1 VIDEHAEATAFRAGA
16 ARYAATQPRALPTL
30 PSGTSE
36 VVDAGAAAPVRW
48 LHLYRPA
55 GSDVPGVFVNLHGG
69 GFVLGSAQ
77 DDDPYCRLL
86 ADASGCAVVN
96 VDYLLAPEHPYPA
109 AVHQIYDLLEWIA
122 EHGRVLG
129 VDGSRLAVG
138 GHSAGGNLAAA
149 CALLARRHGRP
160 LLRGVVVDYAPLD
173 LSTPPADKLVGAV
186 RDDPGAQALAAAG
199 ARFNSW
205 YLPDPANG
213 TDELASPVL
222 ASDLAGLPPTLVL
235 TAERDL
241 LCAEGD
247 RYAARLS
254 AAGVPTEHAV
264 FPGCGHGFTHGG
276 PDEHAAA
283 AWERMA
289 AFVRRAVG
297 GVDGP

>member
-1 VIDEHAEATAFRAGA
+1 
-16 ARYAATQPRALPTL
+16 
-30 PSGTSE
+30 
-36 VVDAGAAAPVRW
+36 
-48 LHLYRPA
+48 
-55 GSDVPGVFVNLHGG
+55 
-69 GFVLGSAQ
+69 
-77 DDDPYCRLL
+77 
-86 ADASGCAVVN
+86 
-96 VDYLLAPEHPYPA
+96 
-109 AVHQIYDLLEWIA
+109 
-122 EHGRVLG
+122 
-129 VDGSRLAVG
+129 
-138 GHSAGGNLAAA
+138 
-149 CALLARRHGRP
+149 
-160 LLRGVVVDYAPLD
+160 
-173 LSTPPADKLVGAV
+173 V

-205 YLPDPANG
+205 YLPAPANG

-289 AFVRRAVG
+289 AFVRRVVG